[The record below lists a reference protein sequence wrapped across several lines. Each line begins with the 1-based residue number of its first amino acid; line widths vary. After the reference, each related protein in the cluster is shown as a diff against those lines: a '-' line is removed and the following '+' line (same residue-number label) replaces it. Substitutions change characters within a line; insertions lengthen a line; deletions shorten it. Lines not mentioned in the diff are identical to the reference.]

1 MNRNSESV
9 RNTKP
14 VLWDEKQ
21 AADYLGLNHK
31 TLTARRTNKRYPLR
45 YIKCGRL
52 VRYRPEDVEAF
63 LEERTVG
70 AVREG

>member
-31 TLTARRTNKRYPLR
+31 TLTAWRCTRRYNLP

-52 VRYRPEDVEAF
+52 VRYRVADVEAF
-63 LEERTVG
+63 LESRTVAG
-70 AVREG
+70 LR

>member
-9 RNTKP
+9 RNTKN

-31 TLTARRTNKRYPLR
+31 TLTTWRTNKRYNLPF
-45 YIKCGRL
+45 IKVGRL

-63 LEERTVG
+63 LESRTVA
-70 AVREG
+70 AVGG